1 MSIIESYGAAKTVT
15 GSAHLLRL
23 DSGQTLMIDCGMFQ
37 GKNEDKNHLPFDF
50 DPSEIDFLL
59 FTHAHL
65 DHVGRAPLLYKYG
78 FRGEIITTHS
88 TLELAEIVMLDSA
101 HLMQEVYHTSFKKAQ
116 RQGREK
122 KVKPALYTAV
132 NVTSLLNLKK
142 RYVQYGEPLHLAKD
156 LCVTFYNAG
165 HILGSAFIEIR
176 YVDDKKEKI
185 LVFSGDLGNRND
197 FVLPLPDQ
205 AKEANDLYIESTYGD
220 REHKGMKPSIK
231 EFKKVILKT
240 LKKGGNVLIPSFA
253 IERTQEILC
262 LLKQMYKSG
271 ELPECSIFLDSPMAI
286 RATRVYNK
294 YVDELSLMCQEYEK
308 EDGSIFDFEF
318 LEFSKTPM
326 ASKKINQIKSGAII
340 ISGSGMCNGGRILH
354 HFKHRLWNKRNA
366 VVFVGYQAEGTLG
379 RKIVEGAKWVEIYNE
394 KIKINASVHTINGF
408 SAHADQDELIKWM
421 KRFENLGHIYL
432 IHGEEDKQKL
442 FQKAIKQK
450 LSKKSHIVKFKEE
463 IYI

>member
-1 MSIIESYGAAKTVT
+1 MSMIESYGAAKTVT

-37 GKNEDKNHLPFDF
+37 GENENKNYLPFDF

-78 FRGEIITTHS
+78 FRGEIITTRA
-88 TLELAEIVMLDSA
+88 TLDLAEIVMLDSA
-101 HLMQEVYHTSFKKAQ
+101 HLMQEVHHTTFKKAQ
-116 RQGREK
+116 RQGKEK

-142 RYVQYGEPLHLAKD
+142 KYVQYGESLCLAKD
-156 LCVTFYNAG
+156 LHITFYNAG
-165 HILGSAFIEIR
+165 HILGSAFIEIT
-176 YVDDKKEKI
+176 YVDNKKEKT
-185 LVFSGDLGNRND
+185 LVFSGDLGNKND
-197 FVLPLPDQ
+197 FVLPFPMQ
-205 AKEANDLYIESTYGD
+205 AKVANDLYIESTYGD
-220 REHKGMKPSIK
+220 REHKGIKPSIK
-231 EFKKVILKT
+231 EFKKVVLKT

-271 ELPECSIFLDSPMAI
+271 ELPKCSIFLDSPMAI

-294 YVDELSLMCQEYEK
+294 HANELSLMCQEYEK

-326 ASKKINQIKSGAII
+326 ASKKINEIKSGAII

-366 VVFVGYQAEGTLG
+366 VVFVGYQAKGTLG

-394 KIKINASVHTINGF
+394 KIKIKASIHTINGF
-408 SAHADQDELIKWM
+408 SAHADQAELIKWM
-421 KRFENLGHIYL
+421 EGFEKLGHIYL

-442 FQKAIKQK
+442 FKKAIKQK